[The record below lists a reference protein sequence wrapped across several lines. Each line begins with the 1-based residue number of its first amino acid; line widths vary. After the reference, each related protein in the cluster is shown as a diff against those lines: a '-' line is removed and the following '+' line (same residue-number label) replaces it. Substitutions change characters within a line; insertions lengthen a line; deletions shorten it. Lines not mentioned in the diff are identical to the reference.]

1 MIITLPKKKHCIF
14 FFCFFICSSLMAQI
28 KLDSMKNKITAKA
41 EKEIST
47 LENILSEKM
56 AQIKPDSIKNKI
68 TAKAEKEM
76 STLENILSEKAEKEM
91 STLKNKILLQKKVI
105 LDSLQER
112 LKAGEILIMNYML
125 DDINS
130 LVNKVKRD
138 SVTYPAVRVLIPK
151 RDKVEYTY
159 QVNKYDTIQLY
170 IKHKSILKLSA
181 VEVLLGKT
189 PLYSRLKLKK
199 KEAIY
204 VKVPAIE
211 AGEITVKLTNRNYLP
226 FKATI
231 FVRNLNKE
239 KKVIIKE
246 VTDTLYRNDTVM
258 VTKEELLYLPLSEQ
272 SFSIGAQLD
281 LTKTPYF
288 TFPIP
293 FDLAKNGKGW
303 VYWIGYNQKNIDEF
317 KSVVS
322 EKDPLIDFAMDKL
335 HFLPYSEPKGLTCA
349 FVNESNALKLSR
361 NGAFS
366 PTPLSLS
373 INNGPNY
380 GKILEPTSKYR
391 NKLLYLACLN
401 NNGVSDQTVYFKSIY
416 LEGKPYTEEVI
427 NKIPSLIKYFKIYTE

>member
-1 MIITLPKKKHCIF
+1 MITAFPKKNGYIF
-14 FFCFFICSSLMAQI
+14 FFCFFIYSSVMAQI
-28 KLDSMKNKITAKA
+28 KLDDIKNKLTAKA
-41 EKEIST
+41 EKEISV
-47 LENILSEKM
+47 LEN
-56 AQIKPDSIKNKI
+56 KNP
-68 TAKAEKEM
+68 
-76 STLENILSEKAEKEM
+76 
-91 STLKNKILLQKKVI
+91 LQKKVF

-112 LKAGEILIMNYML
+112 LKAGDTLIMHYKL
-125 DDINS
+125 IDIKS
-130 LVNKVKRD
+130 LINKAKKD
-138 SVTYPAVRVLIPK
+138 SVTYPAVRISIPNK
-151 RDKVEYTY
+151 DKLEYAY
-159 QVNKYDTIQLY
+159 QVDKSDTIQLY
-170 IKHKSILKLSA
+170 IKHKSILKLSS

-204 VKVPAIE
+204 VKIPAIE
-211 AGEITVKLTNRNYLP
+211 AGEITVKLTNRNYFS
-226 FKATI
+226 FKSTL
-231 FVRNLNKE
+231 FVRNLKKE

-246 VTDTLYRNDTVM
+246 VTDTLYHNDTVM

-272 SFSIGAQLD
+272 SFNMGAQLD

-322 EKDPLIDFAMDKL
+322 EKEPLIDYAMDKL

-380 GKILEPTSKYR
+380 GKILEATSKYQK
-391 NKLLYLACLN
+391 KLLYLACLN

-416 LEGKPYTEEVI
+416 LEGKPYTEQVI
-427 NKIPSLIKYFKIYTE
+427 NKIPSIIKYFKIYTE

>member
-1 MIITLPKKKHCIF
+1 MTAFPPKNGYIF
-14 FFCFFICSSLMAQI
+14 FFCFCIYSSVIAQI
-28 KLDSMKNKITAKA
+28 KLDDIKNKLAAKA
-41 EKEIST
+41 EKEISI
-47 LENILSEKM
+47 LEN
-56 AQIKPDSIKNKI
+56 KNP
-68 TAKAEKEM
+68 
-76 STLENILSEKAEKEM
+76 
-91 STLKNKILLQKKVI
+91 LQKKVI

-112 LKAGEILIMNYML
+112 LKAGDTLIMHYKLN
-125 DDINS
+125 DIKS
-130 LVNKVKRD
+130 LINKVKKD
-138 SVTYPAVRVLIPK
+138 SVTYPAVRISIPK

-159 QVNKYDTIQLY
+159 QVNKSDTLQLY
-170 IKHKSILKLSA
+170 IKHKSILKLSS

-204 VKVPAIE
+204 VKIPAIE
-211 AGEITVKLTNRNYLP
+211 TGEITVKLTNRNYLP
-226 FKATI
+226 FKATL
-231 FVRNLNKE
+231 FVRNLKKE
-239 KKVIIKE
+239 KKVMLME
-246 VTDTLYRNDTVM
+246 VTDTLFHNDTVM

-272 SFSIGAQLD
+272 SFNMGAQLN

-349 FVNESNALKLSR
+349 FVYESNALKLSR
-361 NGAFS
+361 NGQFS
-366 PTPLSLS
+366 PAPLSLS

-380 GKILEPTSKYR
+380 GKILEPTSKYQK
-391 NKLLYLACLN
+391 KLLYLACLN
-401 NNGVSDQTVYFKSIY
+401 NNGVSDQTVYFKSVY
-416 LEGKPYTEEVI
+416 LEGKPYTEQVI

>member
-1 MIITLPKKKHCIF
+1 MITAFPPKNGYIF
-14 FFCFFICSSLMAQI
+14 FFCFFIYSSVIAQI
-28 KLDSMKNKITAKA
+28 KLDDIKNKLAPKA
-41 EKEIST
+41 EKEISI
-47 LENILSEKM
+47 LEN
-56 AQIKPDSIKNKI
+56 KNP
-68 TAKAEKEM
+68 
-76 STLENILSEKAEKEM
+76 
-91 STLKNKILLQKKVI
+91 LQKKVI

-112 LKAGEILIMNYML
+112 LKAGDTLIMHYKLN
-125 DDINS
+125 DIKS
-130 LVNKVKRD
+130 LINKVKKD
-138 SVTYPAVRVLIPK
+138 SVTYPAVRISIPK

-159 QVNKYDTIQLY
+159 QVNKSDTIQLY
-170 IKHKSILKLSA
+170 IKHKSILKLSS

-204 VKVPAIE
+204 VKIPAIE

-231 FVRNLNKE
+231 FVRNLKKE
-239 KKVIIKE
+239 KKVMLME
-246 VTDTLYRNDTVM
+246 VTDTLFHNDTVM
-258 VTKEELLYLPLSEQ
+258 VTKEELLYLPLSGQ
-272 SFSIGAQLD
+272 SFNMGAQLD

-288 TFPIP
+288 MFPIP

-322 EKDPLIDFAMDKL
+322 EKEPLIDFAMDKL

-361 NGAFS
+361 NGTFS

-380 GKILEPTSKYR
+380 GKILEPTSKYQK
-391 NKLLYLACLN
+391 KLLYLACLN

-416 LEGKPYTEEVI
+416 LEGKPYTEQVI

>member
-1 MIITLPKKKHCIF
+1 MITAFTNKNGYIF
-14 FFCFFICSSLMAQI
+14 FFCFFIYSPVIAQI
-28 KLDSMKNKITAKA
+28 KLDDIKNKLASKA
-41 EKEIST
+41 EKEISI
-47 LENILSEKM
+47 LEN
-56 AQIKPDSIKNKI
+56 KNP
-68 TAKAEKEM
+68 
-76 STLENILSEKAEKEM
+76 
-91 STLKNKILLQKKVI
+91 LQKKVI

-112 LKAGEILIMNYML
+112 LKAGDTLIMHYKLN
-125 DDINS
+125 DIKS
-130 LVNKVKRD
+130 LINKTKKD
-138 SVTYPAVRVLIPK
+138 SVIYPAVRISIPK
-151 RDKVEYTY
+151 KDKVEYTY
-159 QVNKYDTIQLY
+159 QVNKSDTIQLY
-170 IKHKSILKLSA
+170 IKHKSILKLSS

-204 VKVPAIE
+204 VKIPAIE
-211 AGEITVKLTNRNYLP
+211 AGEITVKLTNRNYFS
-226 FKATI
+226 FKSTL
-231 FVRNLNKE
+231 FVRNLKKE

-246 VTDTLYRNDTVM
+246 VTDTLYHNDTVI

-272 SFSIGAQLD
+272 SFNMGAQLD

-322 EKDPLIDFAMDKL
+322 EKEPLIDYAMDKL

-361 NGAFS
+361 NGTFS

-380 GKILEPTSKYR
+380 GKILEATSKYQK
-391 NKLLYLACLN
+391 KLLYLACLN

-416 LEGKPYTEEVI
+416 LEGKPYTEQVI

>member
-1 MIITLPKKKHCIF
+1 MITAFPQKNGYIF
-14 FFCFFICSSLMAQI
+14 FFCFFIYSSVIAQI
-28 KLDSMKNKITAKA
+28 KLDDIKNKLTAKA
-41 EKEIST
+41 EKEISI
-47 LENILSEKM
+47 LEN
-56 AQIKPDSIKNKI
+56 KNP
-68 TAKAEKEM
+68 
-76 STLENILSEKAEKEM
+76 
-91 STLKNKILLQKKVI
+91 LQKKVI

-112 LKAGEILIMNYML
+112 LKAGDTLIMHYKLN
-125 DDINS
+125 DIKS
-130 LVNKVKRD
+130 VINKVKND
-138 SVTYPAVRVLIPK
+138 SVTYPAVRISIPK

-159 QVNKYDTIQLY
+159 QVNKSDTIQLY
-170 IKHKSILKLSA
+170 IKHKSILKLSS

-204 VKVPAIE
+204 VKIPAIE
-211 AGEITVKLTNRNYLP
+211 TGEITVKLTNRNYLP
-226 FKATI
+226 FKATL
-231 FVRNLNKE
+231 FVRNLKKE
-239 KKVIIKE
+239 KKVMLME
-246 VTDTLYRNDTVM
+246 VTDTLFHNDTVM

-272 SFSIGAQLD
+272 SFNMGAQLNI
-281 LTKTPYF
+281 TKTPYF

-361 NGAFS
+361 NGQFS
-366 PTPLSLS
+366 PAPLSLS

-380 GKILEPTSKYR
+380 GKILEPTSKYQK
-391 NKLLYLACLN
+391 KLLYLACLN

-416 LEGKPYTEEVI
+416 LEGKPYTEQVI

>member
-1 MIITLPKKKHCIF
+1 MITAFPPKNGFIF
-14 FFCFFICSSLMAQI
+14 FFCFFIYSSLLAQI
-28 KLDSMKNKITAKA
+28 KLDGIKNKITSKA
-41 EKEIST
+41 EKEILT
-47 LENILSEKM
+47 LEN
-56 AQIKPDSIKNKI
+56 KNP
-68 TAKAEKEM
+68 
-76 STLENILSEKAEKEM
+76 
-91 STLKNKILLQKKVI
+91 LQKKVF

-112 LKAGEILIMNYML
+112 LKAGDTLIMHYKLN
-125 DDINS
+125 DIKS
-130 LVNKVKRD
+130 LINKTKKD
-138 SVTYPAVRVLIPK
+138 SVIYPAVRISIPK
-151 RDKVEYTY
+151 KDKVEYTY
-159 QVNKYDTIQLY
+159 QVNKSDTIQLY
-170 IKHKSILKLSA
+170 IKHKSILKLSS

-204 VKVPAIE
+204 VKIPAIE
-211 AGEITVKLTNRNYLP
+211 AGEITVKLTNRNYFP
-226 FKATI
+226 FKSTL
-231 FVRNLNKE
+231 FVRNLKKE

-246 VTDTLYRNDTVM
+246 VTDTLYHNDTVM

-272 SFSIGAQLD
+272 SFNMGAQLD

-322 EKDPLIDFAMDKL
+322 EKEPLIDYAMDKL

-380 GKILEPTSKYR
+380 GKILEPTSKYQK
-391 NKLLYLACLN
+391 KLLYLACLN

-416 LEGKPYTEEVI
+416 LEGKPYTEQVI

>member
-1 MIITLPKKKHCIF
+1 MMTAFPPKNGYIF
-14 FFCFFICSSLMAQI
+14 FFCFCIYSSVIAQI
-28 KLDSMKNKITAKA
+28 KLDDIKNKLAAKA
-41 EKEIST
+41 EKEISI
-47 LENILSEKM
+47 LEN
-56 AQIKPDSIKNKI
+56 KNP
-68 TAKAEKEM
+68 
-76 STLENILSEKAEKEM
+76 
-91 STLKNKILLQKKVI
+91 LQKKVI

-112 LKAGEILIMNYML
+112 LKAGDTLIMHYKLN
-125 DDINS
+125 DIKS
-130 LVNKVKRD
+130 LINKVKKD
-138 SVTYPAVRVLIPK
+138 SVTYPAVRISIPK

-159 QVNKYDTIQLY
+159 QVNKSDTIQLY
-170 IKHKSILKLSA
+170 IKHKSILKLSS

-204 VKVPAIE
+204 VKIPAIE
-211 AGEITVKLTNRNYLP
+211 TGEITVKLTNRNYLP
-226 FKATI
+226 FKATL
-231 FVRNLNKE
+231 FVRNLKKE
-239 KKVIIKE
+239 KKVMLME
-246 VTDTLYRNDTVM
+246 VTDTLFHNDTVM

-272 SFSIGAQLD
+272 SFNMGAQLN

-361 NGAFS
+361 NGQFS
-366 PTPLSLS
+366 PAPLSLS
-373 INNGPNY
+373 LNNGPNY
-380 GKILEPTSKYR
+380 GKILEPTSKYQK
-391 NKLLYLACLN
+391 KLLYLACLN
-401 NNGVSDQTVYFKSIY
+401 NNGVSDQTVYFKSVY
-416 LEGKPYTEEVI
+416 LEGKPYTEQVI

>member
-1 MIITLPKKKHCIF
+1 MITAFPPKNGYIF
-14 FFCFFICSSLMAQI
+14 FFCFFIYSSVIAQI
-28 KLDSMKNKITAKA
+28 KLDDIKNKLAAKA
-41 EKEIST
+41 EKEISI
-47 LENILSEKM
+47 LEN
-56 AQIKPDSIKNKI
+56 KNP
-68 TAKAEKEM
+68 
-76 STLENILSEKAEKEM
+76 
-91 STLKNKILLQKKVI
+91 LQKKVI

-112 LKAGEILIMNYML
+112 LKAGDTLIVHYKLN
-125 DDINS
+125 DIKS
-130 LVNKVKRD
+130 LINKVKND
-138 SVTYPAVRVLIPK
+138 SVTYPAVRISIPK

-159 QVNKYDTIQLY
+159 QVNKSDTIQLY
-170 IKHKSILKLSA
+170 IKHKSILKLSS

-226 FKATI
+226 FKATV
-231 FVRNLNKE
+231 FVRNLKKE
-239 KKVIIKE
+239 KKVMLME
-246 VTDTLYRNDTVM
+246 VTDTLFHNDTVM

-272 SFSIGAQLD
+272 SFNMGAQLD

-288 TFPIP
+288 MFPIP

-322 EKDPLIDFAMDKL
+322 EKEPLIDFAMDKL

-361 NGAFS
+361 NGTFS

-380 GKILEPTSKYR
+380 GKILEPTSKYQK
-391 NKLLYLACLN
+391 KLLYLACLN

-416 LEGKPYTEEVI
+416 LEGKPYTEQVI

>member
-1 MIITLPKKKHCIF
+1 MITAFHKKNGFIF
-14 FFCFFICSSLMAQI
+14 FFCFFIYSSLLAQI
-28 KLDSMKNKITAKA
+28 KLDDLKNKITSKA
-41 EKEIST
+41 EKEILT
-47 LENILSEKM
+47 LEN
-56 AQIKPDSIKNKI
+56 KNP
-68 TAKAEKEM
+68 
-76 STLENILSEKAEKEM
+76 
-91 STLKNKILLQKKVI
+91 LQKKVF

-112 LKAGEILIMNYML
+112 LKAGDTLIMHYKLN
-125 DDINS
+125 DIKS
-130 LVNKVKRD
+130 LINKARKD
-138 SVTYPAVRVLIPK
+138 SVIYPAVKISIPK
-151 RDKVEYTY
+151 KDKVEYTY
-159 QVNKYDTIQLY
+159 QVNKSDTIQLY
-170 IKHKSILKLSA
+170 IKHKSILKLSS

-189 PLYSRLKLKK
+189 PIYSRLKLKK

-204 VKVPAIE
+204 VKIPAIE
-211 AGEITVKLTNRNYLP
+211 AGEITVKLTNRNYFP
-226 FKATI
+226 FKSTL
-231 FVRNLNKE
+231 FVRNLKKE
-239 KKVIIKE
+239 KKVIIQE
-246 VTDTLYRNDTVM
+246 VTDTLYHNDTVM

-272 SFSIGAQLD
+272 SFNMGAQLD

-288 TFPIP
+288 MFPIP

-322 EKDPLIDFAMDKL
+322 EKEPLIDYAMNKL

-380 GKILEPTSKYR
+380 GKILEPTSKYQK
-391 NKLLYLACLN
+391 KLLYLACLN

-416 LEGKPYTEEVI
+416 LEGKPYTEQVI

>member
-1 MIITLPKKKHCIF
+1 MITAFPPKNGYIF
-14 FFCFFICSSLMAQI
+14 FFCFFIYSSVMAQI
-28 KLDSMKNKITAKA
+28 KLDDIKNKLTAKA
-41 EKEIST
+41 EKEISV
-47 LENILSEKM
+47 LEN
-56 AQIKPDSIKNKI
+56 KNP
-68 TAKAEKEM
+68 
-76 STLENILSEKAEKEM
+76 
-91 STLKNKILLQKKVI
+91 LQKKVF

-112 LKAGEILIMNYML
+112 LKAGDTLIMHYKLN
-125 DDINS
+125 DIKS
-130 LVNKVKRD
+130 LINKSKKD
-138 SVTYPAVRVLIPK
+138 SVIYPAVRISIPK
-151 RDKVEYTY
+151 KDKVEYTY
-159 QVNKYDTIQLY
+159 QVNKSDTIQLY
-170 IKHKSILKLSA
+170 IKHKSILKLSS

-189 PLYSRLKLKK
+189 PLFSKLKLKK

-204 VKVPAIE
+204 VKIPAIE
-211 AGEITVKLTNRNYLP
+211 AGEITVKLTNRNYFS
-226 FKATI
+226 FKSTL
-231 FVRNLNKE
+231 FVRNLKKE

-246 VTDTLYRNDTVM
+246 VTDTLYHNDTVM

-272 SFSIGAQLD
+272 SFNMGAQLD

-317 KSVVS
+317 KSMVS
-322 EKDPLIDFAMDKL
+322 EKEPLIDYAMDKL

-361 NGAFS
+361 NGTFS

-380 GKILEPTSKYR
+380 GKILEPTSKYQK
-391 NKLLYLACLN
+391 KLLYLACLN

-416 LEGKPYTEEVI
+416 LEGKPYTEQVI

>member
-1 MIITLPKKKHCIF
+1 MITAFPPKNGYIF
-14 FFCFFICSSLMAQI
+14 FFCFFIYSSVIAQI
-28 KLDSMKNKITAKA
+28 KLDDIKNKLAAKA
-41 EKEIST
+41 EKEISI
-47 LENILSEKM
+47 LEN
-56 AQIKPDSIKNKI
+56 KNP
-68 TAKAEKEM
+68 
-76 STLENILSEKAEKEM
+76 
-91 STLKNKILLQKKVI
+91 LQKKVI

-112 LKAGEILIMNYML
+112 LKAGDTLIMHYKLN
-125 DDINS
+125 DIKS
-130 LVNKVKRD
+130 LINKVKKD
-138 SVTYPAVRVLIPK
+138 SVTYPAVRISIPK
-151 RDKVEYTY
+151 KDKVEYTY
-159 QVNKYDTIQLY
+159 QVNKSDTIQLY
-170 IKHKSILKLSA
+170 IKHKSILKLSS

-204 VKVPAIE
+204 VKIPAIE
-211 AGEITVKLTNRNYLP
+211 AGEITVKLTNRNYFP
-226 FKATI
+226 FKSTL
-231 FVRNLNKE
+231 FVRNLKKE

-246 VTDTLYRNDTVM
+246 VTDTLYHNDTVM

-272 SFSIGAQLD
+272 SFNMGAQLD

-322 EKDPLIDFAMDKL
+322 EKEPLIDYAMDKL

-380 GKILEPTSKYR
+380 GKILEPTSKYQK
-391 NKLLYLACLN
+391 KLLYLACLN

-416 LEGKPYTEEVI
+416 LEGKPYTEQVI

>member
-1 MIITLPKKKHCIF
+1 MITAFPPKNGYIF
-14 FFCFFICSSLMAQI
+14 FFCFFIYSSVIAQI
-28 KLDSMKNKITAKA
+28 KLDDIKNKLAAKA
-41 EKEIST
+41 EKEISI
-47 LENILSEKM
+47 LEN
-56 AQIKPDSIKNKI
+56 KNP
-68 TAKAEKEM
+68 
-76 STLENILSEKAEKEM
+76 
-91 STLKNKILLQKKVI
+91 LQKKVI
-105 LDSLQER
+105 LDSLKER
-112 LKAGEILIMNYML
+112 LKAGDTLIMHYKLN
-125 DDINS
+125 DIKS
-130 LVNKVKRD
+130 LINKVKKD
-138 SVTYPAVRVLIPK
+138 SVTYPAVRISIPK

-159 QVNKYDTIQLY
+159 QVNKSDTIQLY
-170 IKHKSILKLSA
+170 IKHKSILKLSS

-226 FKATI
+226 FKATV
-231 FVRNLNKE
+231 FVRNLKKE
-239 KKVIIKE
+239 KKVMLME
-246 VTDTLYRNDTVM
+246 VTDTLFHNDTVM

-288 TFPIP
+288 MFPIP

-322 EKDPLIDFAMDKL
+322 EKEPLIDYAMDKL

-380 GKILEPTSKYR
+380 GKILEPTSKYQK
-391 NKLLYLACLN
+391 KLLYLACLN

-416 LEGKPYTEEVI
+416 LEGKPYTEQVI

>member
-1 MIITLPKKKHCIF
+1 MITAFPPKNGYLF
-14 FFCFFICSSLMAQI
+14 FFCFFIYSSVIAQI
-28 KLDSMKNKITAKA
+28 KLDDIKNKLAAKA
-41 EKEIST
+41 EKEISI
-47 LENILSEKM
+47 LEN
-56 AQIKPDSIKNKI
+56 KNP
-68 TAKAEKEM
+68 
-76 STLENILSEKAEKEM
+76 
-91 STLKNKILLQKKVI
+91 LQKKVI

-112 LKAGEILIMNYML
+112 LKAGDTLIVHYKLN
-125 DDINS
+125 DIKS
-130 LVNKVKRD
+130 LINKVKND
-138 SVTYPAVRVLIPK
+138 SVTYPAVRISIPK
-151 RDKVEYTY
+151 RDNVEYTY
-159 QVNKYDTIQLY
+159 QVNKSDTIQLY
-170 IKHKSILKLSA
+170 IKHKSILKLSS

-226 FKATI
+226 FKATV
-231 FVRNLNKE
+231 FVRNLKKE
-239 KKVIIKE
+239 KKVMLME
-246 VTDTLYRNDTVM
+246 VTDTLFHNDTLM

-272 SFSIGAQLD
+272 SFNVGAQLD

-288 TFPIP
+288 MFPIP

-322 EKDPLIDFAMDKL
+322 EKEPLIDFAMDKL

-361 NGAFS
+361 NGTFS

-380 GKILEPTSKYR
+380 GKILEPTSKYQK
-391 NKLLYLACLN
+391 KLLYLACLN

-416 LEGKPYTEEVI
+416 LEGKPYTEQVI

>member
-1 MIITLPKKKHCIF
+1 MMTAFPPKNGYIF
-14 FFCFFICSSLMAQI
+14 FFCFCIYSSVIAQI
-28 KLDSMKNKITAKA
+28 KLDDIKNKLAAKA
-41 EKEIST
+41 EKEISI
-47 LENILSEKM
+47 LEN
-56 AQIKPDSIKNKI
+56 KNP
-68 TAKAEKEM
+68 
-76 STLENILSEKAEKEM
+76 
-91 STLKNKILLQKKVI
+91 LQKKVI

-112 LKAGEILIMNYML
+112 LKAGDTLIMHYKLN
-125 DDINS
+125 DIKS
-130 LVNKVKRD
+130 LINKVKKD
-138 SVTYPAVRVLIPK
+138 SVTYPAVRISIPK

-159 QVNKYDTIQLY
+159 QVNKSDTIQLY
-170 IKHKSILKLSA
+170 IKHKSILKLSS

-204 VKVPAIE
+204 VKIPAIE
-211 AGEITVKLTNRNYLP
+211 TGEITVKLTNRNYLP
-226 FKATI
+226 FKATL
-231 FVRNLNKE
+231 FVRNLKKE
-239 KKVIIKE
+239 KKVMLME
-246 VTDTLYRNDTVM
+246 VTDTLFHNDTVM

-272 SFSIGAQLD
+272 SFNMGAQLN

-361 NGAFS
+361 NGQFS
-366 PTPLSLS
+366 PAPLSLS

-380 GKILEPTSKYR
+380 GKILEPTSKYQK
-391 NKLLYLACLN
+391 KLLYLACLN
-401 NNGVSDQTVYFKSIY
+401 NNGVSDQTVYFKSVY
-416 LEGKPYTEEVI
+416 LEGKPYTEQVI

>member
-1 MIITLPKKKHCIF
+1 MITAFPPKNGYIF
-14 FFCFFICSSLMAQI
+14 FFCFFIYSSVIAQI
-28 KLDSMKNKITAKA
+28 KLDDIKNKLAAKA
-41 EKEIST
+41 EKEISI
-47 LENILSEKM
+47 LEN
-56 AQIKPDSIKNKI
+56 KNP
-68 TAKAEKEM
+68 
-76 STLENILSEKAEKEM
+76 
-91 STLKNKILLQKKVI
+91 LQKKVI

-112 LKAGEILIMNYML
+112 LKAGDTLIMHYKLN
-125 DDINS
+125 DIKS
-130 LVNKVKRD
+130 LINKVKKD
-138 SVTYPAVRVLIPK
+138 SVTYPAVRISIPK

-159 QVNKYDTIQLY
+159 QVNKSDTIQLY
-170 IKHKSILKLSA
+170 IKHKSILKLSS

-204 VKVPAIE
+204 VKIPAIE

-231 FVRNLNKE
+231 FVRNLKKE
-239 KKVIIKE
+239 KKVLLME
-246 VTDTLYRNDTVM
+246 VTDTLFHNDTVM

-272 SFSIGAQLD
+272 SFNMGAQLD

-288 TFPIP
+288 MFPIP

-322 EKDPLIDFAMDKL
+322 EKEPLIDFAMDKL
-335 HFLPYSEPKGLTCA
+335 HFLPYSEPKRLTCA

-361 NGAFS
+361 NGTFS
-366 PTPLSLS
+366 PTLLSLS

-380 GKILEPTSKYR
+380 AKILEPTSKYQK
-391 NKLLYLACLN
+391 KLLYLACLN

-416 LEGKPYTEEVI
+416 LEGKPYTEQVI

>member
-1 MIITLPKKKHCIF
+1 MITAFPPKNGYIF
-14 FFCFFICSSLMAQI
+14 FFCFFIYSSVIAQI
-28 KLDSMKNKITAKA
+28 KLDDIKNKLASKA
-41 EKEIST
+41 EKEISI
-47 LENILSEKM
+47 LEN
-56 AQIKPDSIKNKI
+56 KNP
-68 TAKAEKEM
+68 
-76 STLENILSEKAEKEM
+76 
-91 STLKNKILLQKKVI
+91 LQKKVI

-112 LKAGEILIMNYML
+112 LKAGDTLIMHYKLNE
-125 DDINS
+125 IKS
-130 LVNKVKRD
+130 LINKVKKD
-138 SVTYPAVRVLIPK
+138 SVTYPAVRISIPK

-159 QVNKYDTIQLY
+159 QVNKSDTIQLY
-170 IKHKSILKLSA
+170 IKHKSILRLSS

-204 VKVPAIE
+204 VKIPAIE

-231 FVRNLNKE
+231 FVRNLKKE
-239 KKVIIKE
+239 KKVMLVE
-246 VTDTLYRNDTVM
+246 VTDTLFHNDTVM

-272 SFSIGAQLD
+272 SFNMGAQLD

-288 TFPIP
+288 MFPIP

-322 EKDPLIDFAMDKL
+322 EKEPLIDFAMDKL

-361 NGAFS
+361 NGTFS

-380 GKILEPTSKYR
+380 GKILEPTSKYQK
-391 NKLLYLACLN
+391 KLLYLACLN
-401 NNGVSDQTVYFKSIY
+401 NKGVSDQTVYFKSIY

>member
-1 MIITLPKKKHCIF
+1 MITAFTNKNGYIF
-14 FFCFFICSSLMAQI
+14 FFCFFIYSPVIAQI
-28 KLDSMKNKITAKA
+28 KLDDIKNKLVAKA
-41 EKEIST
+41 EKEISI
-47 LENILSEKM
+47 LEN
-56 AQIKPDSIKNKI
+56 KNP
-68 TAKAEKEM
+68 
-76 STLENILSEKAEKEM
+76 
-91 STLKNKILLQKKVI
+91 LQKKVI

-112 LKAGEILIMNYML
+112 LKAGDTLIMHYKLN
-125 DDINS
+125 DIKS
-130 LVNKVKRD
+130 LINKVKKD
-138 SVTYPAVRVLIPK
+138 SVTYPAVRISIPK

-159 QVNKYDTIQLY
+159 QVNESDTIQLY
-170 IKHKSILKLSA
+170 IKHKSILKLSS

-204 VKVPAIE
+204 VKIPAIE

-226 FKATI
+226 FKATV
-231 FVRNLNKE
+231 FVRNLKKE
-239 KKVIIKE
+239 KKVMLME
-246 VTDTLYRNDTVM
+246 VTDTLFHNDTVM

-322 EKDPLIDFAMDKL
+322 EKDPLIDYAMDKL

-380 GKILEPTSKYR
+380 GKILEATSKYQK
-391 NKLLYLACLN
+391 KLLYLACLN

-416 LEGKPYTEEVI
+416 LEGKPYTEQVI

>member
-1 MIITLPKKKHCIF
+1 MITAFTNKNGYIF
-14 FFCFFICSSLMAQI
+14 FFCFFIYSPVIAQI
-28 KLDSMKNKITAKA
+28 KLDDIKNKLVAKA
-41 EKEIST
+41 EKEISI
-47 LENILSEKM
+47 LEN
-56 AQIKPDSIKNKI
+56 KNP
-68 TAKAEKEM
+68 
-76 STLENILSEKAEKEM
+76 
-91 STLKNKILLQKKVI
+91 LQKKVI

-112 LKAGEILIMNYML
+112 LKAGDTLIMHYKLN
-125 DDINS
+125 DIKS
-130 LVNKVKRD
+130 LINKTKKD
-138 SVTYPAVRVLIPK
+138 SVIYPAVRISIPK
-151 RDKVEYTY
+151 KDKVEYTY
-159 QVNKYDTIQLY
+159 QVNKSDTIQLY
-170 IKHKSILKLSA
+170 IKHKSILKLSS

-204 VKVPAIE
+204 VKIPAIE
-211 AGEITVKLTNRNYLP
+211 AGEITVKLTNRNYFP
-226 FKATI
+226 FKSTL
-231 FVRNLNKE
+231 FVRNLKKE

-246 VTDTLYRNDTVM
+246 VTDTLYHNDTVM

-272 SFSIGAQLD
+272 SFNMGAQLD

-322 EKDPLIDFAMDKL
+322 EKEPLIDYAMDKL

-380 GKILEPTSKYR
+380 GKILEATSKYQK
-391 NKLLYLACLN
+391 KLLYLACLN

-416 LEGKPYTEEVI
+416 LEGKPYTEQVI

>member
-1 MIITLPKKKHCIF
+1 MITAFPQKNGYIF
-14 FFCFFICSSLMAQI
+14 FFCFFIYSSVIAQI
-28 KLDSMKNKITAKA
+28 KLDDIKNKLTAKA
-41 EKEIST
+41 EKEISI
-47 LENILSEKM
+47 LEN
-56 AQIKPDSIKNKI
+56 KNP
-68 TAKAEKEM
+68 
-76 STLENILSEKAEKEM
+76 
-91 STLKNKILLQKKVI
+91 LQKKVI

-112 LKAGEILIMNYML
+112 LKAGDTLIMHYKLN
-125 DDINS
+125 DIKS
-130 LVNKVKRD
+130 LINKVKKD
-138 SVTYPAVRVLIPK
+138 SVTYPAVRISIPK

-159 QVNKYDTIQLY
+159 QVNKSDTIQLY
-170 IKHKSILKLSA
+170 IKHKSILKLSS

-204 VKVPAIE
+204 VKIPAIE
-211 AGEITVKLTNRNYLP
+211 TGEITVKLTNRNYLP
-226 FKATI
+226 FKATL
-231 FVRNLNKE
+231 FVRNLKKE
-239 KKVIIKE
+239 KKVMLME
-246 VTDTLYRNDTVM
+246 VTDTLFHNDTVM

-272 SFSIGAQLD
+272 SFNMGAQLN

-361 NGAFS
+361 NGQFS
-366 PTPLSLS
+366 PAPLSLS

-380 GKILEPTSKYR
+380 GKILEPTSKYQK
-391 NKLLYLACLN
+391 KLLYLACLN

-416 LEGKPYTEEVI
+416 LEGKPYTEQVI

>member
-1 MIITLPKKKHCIF
+1 MITSFPKKNGFIF
-14 FFCFFICSSLMAQI
+14 FFCFFMYSSLMAQI
-28 KLDSMKNKITAKA
+28 KLDDIKNKITSKA
-41 EKEIST
+41 EKEISI
-47 LENILSEKM
+47 LE
-56 AQIKPDSIKNKI
+56 IKNP
-68 TAKAEKEM
+68 
-76 STLENILSEKAEKEM
+76 
-91 STLKNKILLQKKVI
+91 LQKKVI

-112 LKAGEILIMNYML
+112 LKAGDTLIMHYKLN
-125 DDINS
+125 DIKS
-130 LVNKVKRD
+130 LINKVKKD
-138 SVTYPAVRVLIPK
+138 SVTYPAVRISIPK

-159 QVNKYDTIQLY
+159 QVNKSDTIQIY
-170 IKHKSILKLSA
+170 IKHKSILKLSS

-226 FKATI
+226 FKATV
-231 FVRNLNKE
+231 FVRNLKKE
-239 KKVIIKE
+239 KKVMLME
-246 VTDTLYRNDTVM
+246 VTDTLFHNDTVM

-288 TFPIP
+288 MFPIP

-322 EKDPLIDFAMDKL
+322 EKEPLIDYAMDKL

-380 GKILEPTSKYR
+380 GKILEPTSKYQK
-391 NKLLYLACLN
+391 KLLYLACLN

-416 LEGKPYTEEVI
+416 LEGKPYTEQVI

>member
-1 MIITLPKKKHCIF
+1 MITAFPPKNGYIF
-14 FFCFFICSSLMAQI
+14 FFCFFIYSSVIAQI
-28 KLDSMKNKITAKA
+28 KLDDIKNKLAAKA
-41 EKEIST
+41 EKEISI
-47 LENILSEKM
+47 LEN
-56 AQIKPDSIKNKI
+56 KNP
-68 TAKAEKEM
+68 
-76 STLENILSEKAEKEM
+76 
-91 STLKNKILLQKKVI
+91 LQKKVI

-112 LKAGEILIMNYML
+112 LKAGDTLIMHYKLN
-125 DDINS
+125 DIKS
-130 LVNKVKRD
+130 LINKVKKD
-138 SVTYPAVRVLIPK
+138 SVTYPAVRISIPK

-159 QVNKYDTIQLY
+159 QVNKSDTIQLY
-170 IKHKSILKLSA
+170 IKHKSILRLSS

-204 VKVPAIE
+204 VKIPAIE
-211 AGEITVKLTNRNYLP
+211 AGEITVELTNRNYLP

-231 FVRNLNKE
+231 FVRNLKKE
-239 KKVIIKE
+239 KKVLLME
-246 VTDTLYRNDTVM
+246 VTDTLFHNDTVM

-272 SFSIGAQLD
+272 SFNMGAQLD

-288 TFPIP
+288 MFPIP

-322 EKDPLIDFAMDKL
+322 EKEPLIDYAMDKL

-380 GKILEPTSKYR
+380 AKILEPTSKYQK
-391 NKLLYLACLN
+391 KLLYLACLN

-416 LEGKPYTEEVI
+416 LEGKPYTEQVI

>member
-1 MIITLPKKKHCIF
+1 MITAFPSKNGYIF
-14 FFCFFICSSLMAQI
+14 FFCFFIYSSVIAQI
-28 KLDSMKNKITAKA
+28 KLDDIKNKLAAKA
-41 EKEIST
+41 EKEISI
-47 LENILSEKM
+47 LEN
-56 AQIKPDSIKNKI
+56 KNP
-68 TAKAEKEM
+68 
-76 STLENILSEKAEKEM
+76 
-91 STLKNKILLQKKVI
+91 LQKKVI

-112 LKAGEILIMNYML
+112 LKAGDTLIMHYKLN
-125 DDINS
+125 DIKS
-130 LVNKVKRD
+130 LINKVKND
-138 SVTYPAVRVLIPK
+138 SVTYPAVRISIPK

-159 QVNKYDTIQLY
+159 QVNKSDTIQLY
-170 IKHKSILKLSA
+170 IKHKSILKLSS

-226 FKATI
+226 FKATV
-231 FVRNLNKE
+231 FVRNLKKE
-239 KKVIIKE
+239 KKVMLME
-246 VTDTLYRNDTVM
+246 VTDTLFHNDTVM

-288 TFPIP
+288 MFPIP

-322 EKDPLIDFAMDKL
+322 EKEPLIDYAMDKL

-380 GKILEPTSKYR
+380 GKILEPTSKYQK
-391 NKLLYLACLN
+391 KLLYLACLN

-416 LEGKPYTEEVI
+416 LEGKPYTEQVI

>member
-1 MIITLPKKKHCIF
+1 MITAFPPKNGYIF
-14 FFCFFICSSLMAQI
+14 FFCFFIYSSVIAQI
-28 KLDSMKNKITAKA
+28 KLDDIKNKLAAKA
-41 EKEIST
+41 EKEISI
-47 LENILSEKM
+47 LEN
-56 AQIKPDSIKNKI
+56 KNP
-68 TAKAEKEM
+68 
-76 STLENILSEKAEKEM
+76 
-91 STLKNKILLQKKVI
+91 LQKKVI

-112 LKAGEILIMNYML
+112 LKAGDTLIMHYKLN
-125 DDINS
+125 DIKS
-130 LVNKVKRD
+130 LINKVKKD
-138 SVTYPAVRVLIPK
+138 SVTYPAVRISIPK

-159 QVNKYDTIQLY
+159 QVNKSDTIQLY
-170 IKHKSILKLSA
+170 IKHKSILKLSS

-204 VKVPAIE
+204 VKIPAIE

-231 FVRNLNKE
+231 FVRNLKKE
-239 KKVIIKE
+239 KKVMLME
-246 VTDTLYRNDTVM
+246 VTDTLFHNDTVM

-272 SFSIGAQLD
+272 SFNMGAQLD

-288 TFPIP
+288 MFPIP

-322 EKDPLIDFAMDKL
+322 EKEPLIDFATDKL

-380 GKILEPTSKYR
+380 GKILEPTSKYQK
-391 NKLLYLACLN
+391 KLLYLACLN

-416 LEGKPYTEEVI
+416 LEGKPYTEQVI

>member
-1 MIITLPKKKHCIF
+1 MITAFTNKNGYIF
-14 FFCFFICSSLMAQI
+14 FFCFFIYSPVIAQI
-28 KLDSMKNKITAKA
+28 KLDDIKNKLAAKA
-41 EKEIST
+41 EKEISI
-47 LENILSEKM
+47 LEN
-56 AQIKPDSIKNKI
+56 KNP
-68 TAKAEKEM
+68 
-76 STLENILSEKAEKEM
+76 
-91 STLKNKILLQKKVI
+91 LQKKVI

-112 LKAGEILIMNYML
+112 LKAGDTLIMHYKLN
-125 DDINS
+125 DIKS
-130 LVNKVKRD
+130 LINKTKKD
-138 SVTYPAVRVLIPK
+138 SVIYPAVRISIPK
-151 RDKVEYTY
+151 KDKVEYTY
-159 QVNKYDTIQLY
+159 QVNKSDTIQLY
-170 IKHKSILKLSA
+170 IKHKSILKLSS

-204 VKVPAIE
+204 VKIPAIE

-226 FKATI
+226 FKATV
-231 FVRNLNKE
+231 FVRNLKKE
-239 KKVIIKE
+239 KKVMLME
-246 VTDTLYRNDTVM
+246 VTDTLFHNDTVM

-322 EKDPLIDFAMDKL
+322 EKDPLIDYAMDKL

-380 GKILEPTSKYR
+380 GKILEATSKYQK
-391 NKLLYLACLN
+391 KLLYLACLN

-416 LEGKPYTEEVI
+416 LEGKPYTEQVI

>member
-1 MIITLPKKKHCIF
+1 MITAFTNKNGYIF
-14 FFCFFICSSLMAQI
+14 FFCFFIYSPVIAQI
-28 KLDSMKNKITAKA
+28 KLDDIKNKLVAKA
-41 EKEIST
+41 EKEISI
-47 LENILSEKM
+47 LEN
-56 AQIKPDSIKNKI
+56 KNP
-68 TAKAEKEM
+68 
-76 STLENILSEKAEKEM
+76 
-91 STLKNKILLQKKVI
+91 LQKKVI
-105 LDSLQER
+105 LDSLQEK
-112 LKAGEILIMNYML
+112 LKAGDTLIMHYKLN
-125 DDINS
+125 DIKS
-130 LVNKVKRD
+130 LINKVKKD
-138 SVTYPAVRVLIPK
+138 SVTYPAVRISIPK

-159 QVNKYDTIQLY
+159 QVNESDTIQLY
-170 IKHKSILKLSA
+170 IKHKSILKLSS

-204 VKVPAIE
+204 VKIPAIE

-226 FKATI
+226 FKATV
-231 FVRNLNKE
+231 FVRNLKKE
-239 KKVIIKE
+239 KKVMLME
-246 VTDTLYRNDTVM
+246 VTDTLFHNDTVM

-322 EKDPLIDFAMDKL
+322 EKDPLIDYAMDKL

-380 GKILEPTSKYR
+380 GKILEATSKYQK
-391 NKLLYLACLN
+391 KLLYLACLN
-401 NNGVSDQTVYFKSIY
+401 SNGVSDQTVYFKSIY
-416 LEGKPYTEEVI
+416 LEGKPYTEQVI

>member
-1 MIITLPKKKHCIF
+1 MITAFPPKNGYIF
-14 FFCFFICSSLMAQI
+14 FFCFFIYSSVIAQI
-28 KLDSMKNKITAKA
+28 KLDDIKNKLAAKA
-41 EKEIST
+41 EKEISI
-47 LENILSEKM
+47 LEN
-56 AQIKPDSIKNKI
+56 KNP
-68 TAKAEKEM
+68 
-76 STLENILSEKAEKEM
+76 
-91 STLKNKILLQKKVI
+91 LQKKVI

-112 LKAGEILIMNYML
+112 LKAGDTLIVHYKLN
-125 DDINS
+125 DIKS
-130 LVNKVKRD
+130 LINKVKKD
-138 SVTYPAVRVLIPK
+138 SVTYPAVRISIPK
-151 RDKVEYTY
+151 RDNVEYTY
-159 QVNKYDTIQLY
+159 QVNKSDTIQLY
-170 IKHKSILKLSA
+170 IKHKSILKLSS

-226 FKATI
+226 FKATV
-231 FVRNLNKE
+231 FVRNLKKE
-239 KKVIIKE
+239 KKVMLME
-246 VTDTLYRNDTVM
+246 VTDTLFHNDTVM

-272 SFSIGAQLD
+272 SFNVGAQLD

-288 TFPIP
+288 MFPIP

-322 EKDPLIDFAMDKL
+322 EKEPLIDFAMDKL

-361 NGAFS
+361 NGTFS

-380 GKILEPTSKYR
+380 GKILEPTSKYQK
-391 NKLLYLACLN
+391 KLLYLACLN

-416 LEGKPYTEEVI
+416 LEGKPYTEQVI

>member
-1 MIITLPKKKHCIF
+1 MITAFPPKNGYIF
-14 FFCFFICSSLMAQI
+14 FFCFFIYSSVIAQI
-28 KLDSMKNKITAKA
+28 KLDDIKNKLAAKA
-41 EKEIST
+41 EKEISI
-47 LENILSEKM
+47 LEN
-56 AQIKPDSIKNKI
+56 KNP
-68 TAKAEKEM
+68 
-76 STLENILSEKAEKEM
+76 
-91 STLKNKILLQKKVI
+91 LQKKVI

-112 LKAGEILIMNYML
+112 LKAGDTLIMHYKLN
-125 DDINS
+125 DIKS
-130 LVNKVKRD
+130 LINKVKKD
-138 SVTYPAVRVLIPK
+138 SVTYPAVRISIPK

-159 QVNKYDTIQLY
+159 QVNKSDTIQLY
-170 IKHKSILKLSA
+170 IKHKSILKLSS

-226 FKATI
+226 FKATV
-231 FVRNLNKE
+231 FVRNLMKE
-239 KKVIIKE
+239 KKVMLME
-246 VTDTLYRNDTVM
+246 VTDTLFHNDTVM

-288 TFPIP
+288 MFPIP

-322 EKDPLIDFAMDKL
+322 EKEPLIDYAMDKL

-380 GKILEPTSKYR
+380 GKILEPTSKYQK
-391 NKLLYLACLN
+391 KLLYLACLN

-416 LEGKPYTEEVI
+416 LEGKPYTEQVI

>member
-1 MIITLPKKKHCIF
+1 MITASPPKNGYIF
-14 FFCFFICSSLMAQI
+14 FFCFFIYSSVIAQI
-28 KLDSMKNKITAKA
+28 KLDDIKNKLAAKA
-41 EKEIST
+41 EKEISI
-47 LENILSEKM
+47 LEN
-56 AQIKPDSIKNKI
+56 KNP
-68 TAKAEKEM
+68 
-76 STLENILSEKAEKEM
+76 
-91 STLKNKILLQKKVI
+91 LQKKVI

-112 LKAGEILIMNYML
+112 LKAGDTLIMHYKLN
-125 DDINS
+125 DIKS
-130 LVNKVKRD
+130 LINKVKKD
-138 SVTYPAVRVLIPK
+138 SVTYPAVRISIPK

-159 QVNKYDTIQLY
+159 QVNKSDTIQLY
-170 IKHKSILKLSA
+170 IKHKSILKLSS

-226 FKATI
+226 FKATV
-231 FVRNLNKE
+231 FVRNLKKE
-239 KKVIIKE
+239 KKVMLME
-246 VTDTLYRNDTVM
+246 VTDTLFHNDTVM

-272 SFSIGAQLD
+272 SFSIGAQLN

-288 TFPIP
+288 MFPIP

-361 NGAFS
+361 NGQFS
-366 PTPLSLS
+366 PAPLSLS

-380 GKILEPTSKYR
+380 GKILEPTSKYQK
-391 NKLLYLACLN
+391 KLLYLACLN

-416 LEGKPYTEEVI
+416 LEGKPYTEQVI

>member
-1 MIITLPKKKHCIF
+1 MITAFPPKNGYLF
-14 FFCFFICSSLMAQI
+14 FFCFFIYSSVIAQI
-28 KLDSMKNKITAKA
+28 KLDDIKNKLAAKA
-41 EKEIST
+41 EKEISI
-47 LENILSEKM
+47 LEN
-56 AQIKPDSIKNKI
+56 KNP
-68 TAKAEKEM
+68 
-76 STLENILSEKAEKEM
+76 
-91 STLKNKILLQKKVI
+91 LQKKVI

-112 LKAGEILIMNYML
+112 LKAGDTLIMHYKLN
-125 DDINS
+125 DIKS
-130 LVNKVKRD
+130 LINKVKND
-138 SVTYPAVRVLIPK
+138 SVTYPAVRISIPK
-151 RDKVEYTY
+151 RDNVEYTY
-159 QVNKYDTIQLY
+159 QVNKSDTIQLY
-170 IKHKSILKLSA
+170 IKHKSILKLSS

-226 FKATI
+226 FKATV
-231 FVRNLNKE
+231 FVRNLKKE
-239 KKVIIKE
+239 KKVMLME
-246 VTDTLYRNDTVM
+246 VTDTLFHNDTLM

-272 SFSIGAQLD
+272 SFNVGAQLD

-288 TFPIP
+288 MFPIP

-322 EKDPLIDFAMDKL
+322 EKEPLIDFAMDKL

-361 NGAFS
+361 NGTFS

-380 GKILEPTSKYR
+380 GKILEPTSKYQK
-391 NKLLYLACLN
+391 KLLYLACLN

-416 LEGKPYTEEVI
+416 LEGKPYTEQVI

>member
-1 MIITLPKKKHCIF
+1 MITAFPPKNGYIF
-14 FFCFFICSSLMAQI
+14 FFCFFIYSSVIAQI
-28 KLDSMKNKITAKA
+28 KLDDIKNKLAAKA
-41 EKEIST
+41 EKEISI
-47 LENILSEKM
+47 LEN
-56 AQIKPDSIKNKI
+56 KNP
-68 TAKAEKEM
+68 
-76 STLENILSEKAEKEM
+76 
-91 STLKNKILLQKKVI
+91 LQKKVI

-112 LKAGEILIMNYML
+112 LKAGDTLIVHYKLN
-125 DDINS
+125 DIKS
-130 LVNKVKRD
+130 LINKVKND
-138 SVTYPAVRVLIPK
+138 SVTYPAVRISIPK
-151 RDKVEYTY
+151 RDNVEYTY
-159 QVNKYDTIQLY
+159 QVNKSDTIQLY
-170 IKHKSILKLSA
+170 IKHKSILKLSS

-226 FKATI
+226 FKATV
-231 FVRNLNKE
+231 FVRNLKKE
-239 KKVIIKE
+239 KKVMLME
-246 VTDTLYRNDTVM
+246 VTDTLFHNDTVM

-272 SFSIGAQLD
+272 SFNVGAQLD

-288 TFPIP
+288 MFPIP

-322 EKDPLIDFAMDKL
+322 EKEPLIDFAMDKL

-361 NGAFS
+361 NGTFS

-380 GKILEPTSKYR
+380 GKILEPTSKYQK
-391 NKLLYLACLN
+391 KLLYLACLN

-416 LEGKPYTEEVI
+416 LEGKPYTEQVI